1 MKSVLFVCMANIC
14 RSPALEATLRHL
26 AVERGLADH
35 LKVDSCG
42 LGWFHVG
49 EHPDPR
55 TFESAKKRGILID
68 HRAQQFRDTFLDEF
82 DLILTVDPEISE
94 QLKLRA
100 KSKAQEAKIHLATD
114 FCPKYKGSPIL
125 DPYYMSGPSF
135 DELMDLIIECCEG
148 ILDELKL
155 G

>member
-1 MKSVLFVCMANIC
+1 MKSILFVCMANIC

-26 AVERGLADH
+26 AVQRGVADR

-42 LGWFHVG
+42 IGWFHVG

-55 TFESAKKRGILID
+55 TFESAKKKGILID
-68 HRAQQFRDTFLDEF
+68 HFAQQFREAFFDEF
-82 DLILTVDPEISE
+82 DLILTVDSEISE

-100 KSKAQEAKIHLATD
+100 KTKSQAAKIHLATD
-114 FCPKYKGSPIL
+114 FCTKWKGSPIL

-135 DELMDLIIECCEG
+135 DELMEMIIECCDG
-148 ILDELKL
+148 ILNELKL
-155 G
+155 